1 MEVEIILMA
10 KVSWI
15 KIETEMFNN
24 SKIGHIR
31 NLPEGNNIVLIWVML
46 LTMAGRCNAN
56 GLIFLTE
63 NIPYNEKMLADEL
76 RFDES
81 VVRLALSVLEK
92 FGMITRD
99 GNLLTI
105 PGWEEHQNI
114 EGMDKIREQNRIRKQ
129 KQRERQRNM
138 IEQDMSQDMSRDASR
153 DVTQQ
158 SKNKKEDIDKE
169 KDNKLIVSKDT
180 ICQTDVRRVIEE
192 WNKLQEVGINPI
204 RDIKPSSKRCQLL
217 KGRIREYG
225 IDEVLNAIN
234 NVRKSDFLRGENN
247 RGWMITFDWF
257 VKPNNF
263 LKTLEGNY
271 NKEGQHGTCRT
282 VTTPVKPL
290 IPFDQW
296 NGSDESDTPFAD

>member
-1 MEVEIILMA
+1 MA

-138 IEQDMSQDMSRDASR
+138 IEQDMSRDSSR

-158 SKNKKEDIDKE
+158 NKIKNKKEELDKDKE
-169 KDNKLIVSKDT
+169 KDNNLIVSKDT
-180 ICQTDVRRVIEE
+180 IRQTDARRVVEE
-192 WNKLQEVGINPI
+192 WNKLQDVGIAPVT
-204 RDIKPSSKRCQLL
+204 RMKSSSKRYKMLQT
-217 KGRIREYG
+217 RIREYG
-225 IDEVLNAIN
+225 IDDVIKAISKI
-234 NVRKSDFLRGENN
+234 RESDFLLGKKTDF
-247 RGWMITFDWF
+247 IAKFDWF
-257 VKPNNF
+257 ITPTYFPKILDGFYDNSSKEERHGKSNN
-263 LKTLEGNY
+263 
-271 NKEGQHGTCRT
+271 
-282 VTTPVKPL
+282 TTARQATPL

-296 NGSDESDTPFAD
+296 DGSNDSDTPFV

>member
-1 MEVEIILMA
+1 MA

-138 IEQDMSQDMSRDASR
+138 IEQDMSRDASR

-158 SKNKKEDIDKE
+158 NKIKNKKEDIDKDI
-169 KDNKLIVSKDT
+169 DNKLIVSKDT

-204 RDIKPSSKRCQLL
+204 RDIKPSSKRYQLL

-234 NVRKSDFLRGENN
+234 NVRNSDFLRGENN

-271 NKEGQHGTCRT
+271 NKEGQHGTTRT
-282 VTTPVKPL
+282 AQRHVKPL

-296 NGSDESDTPFAD
+296 DGGEASDTPFV

>member
-138 IEQDMSQDMSRDASR
+138 IEQDMSRDVSR

-158 SKNKKEDIDKE
+158 SKNEKEDIDKE

-204 RDIKPSSKRCQLL
+204 RDIKPSSKRYQLL

-234 NVRKSDFLRGENN
+234 NVRNSDFLRGENN

-271 NKEGQHGTCRT
+271 NKEGQHGTTRT
-282 VTTPVKPL
+282 AQRHVKPL
-290 IPFDQW
+290 IPFEQCG
-296 NGSDESDTPFAD
+296 GSEISDTPFAD

>member
-1 MEVEIILMA
+1 MA

-138 IEQDMSQDMSRDASR
+138 IEQDMSRDTSR

-158 SKNKKEDIDKE
+158 SKNKKEDIDKDIDKE

-234 NVRKSDFLRGENN
+234 NVRNSDFLRGENN

-271 NKEGQHGTCRT
+271 NKEGQHGTRRT

-296 NGSDESDTPFAD
+296 DGGEASDTPFAD

>member
-1 MEVEIILMA
+1 MA

-138 IEQDMSQDMSRDASR
+138 IEQDTSR

-158 SKNKKEDIDKE
+158 SKNKNKKEELDKE
-169 KDNKLIVSKDT
+169 KDINNIIVSKDT

-192 WNKLQEVGINPI
+192 WNKLQDVGIAPI
-204 RDIKPSSKRCQLL
+204 RDIKPASKRCQML

-225 IDEVLNAIN
+225 MNDLLKAMDNI
-234 NVRKSDFLRGENN
+234 RHSDFLRGENKN
-247 RGWMITFDWF
+247 GWMITFDWF

-263 LKTLEGNY
+263 LKVLEGNY
-271 NKEGQHGTCRT
+271 NGDRKHGSGAKTQRK
-282 VTTPVKPL
+282 VEPL
-290 IPFDQW
+290 IPFGTLGDDG
-296 NGSDESDTPFAD
+296 GSDTLPFM

>member
-1 MEVEIILMA
+1 MA
-10 KVSWI
+10 DVKWI
-15 KIETEMFNN
+15 KLSTGLPDNRKIKQIRTLPDGDTIALMWVFLMCLAGN
-24 SKIGHIR
+24 S
-31 NLPEGNNIVLIWVML
+31 NAGNSNDDGFVFF
-46 LTMAGRCNAN
+46 TK
-56 GLIFLTE
+56 E
-63 NIPYNEKMLADEL
+63 IPYTDEMLAEEFKMDINTI
-76 RFDES
+76 
-81 VVRLALSVLEK
+81 RLGLATFEK
-92 FGMITRD
+92 FGMIEIVD
-99 GNLLTI
+99 DFICLSA
-105 PGWEEHQNI
+105 WEKWQST
-114 EGMDKIREQNRIRKQ
+114 DKLSELKEYNRIKKRESRARK
-129 KQRERQRNM
+129 REEM
-138 IEQDMSQDMSRDASR
+138 SKGVIDMSMTCQPCQCTDIDK
-153 DVTQQ
+153 DI
-158 SKNKKEDIDKE
+158 DIDKE

-204 RDIKPSSKRCQLL
+204 RDIKPSSKRRQLL

-234 NVRKSDFLRGENN
+234 NVRNSDFLRGENN

-271 NKEGQHGTCRT
+271 NKEGQHGTRRT

-296 NGSDESDTPFAD
+296 DGGEASDTPFAD

>member
-1 MEVEIILMA
+1 MATNIWDNRKIVQIESLPDGDTII
-10 KVSWI
+10 V
-15 KIETEMFNN
+15 
-24 SKIGHIR
+24 
-31 NLPEGNNIVLIWVML
+31 IWLKL
-46 LTMAGRCNAN
+46 LCLAGTTNDS
-56 GLIFLTE
+56 GMVYFTKE
-63 NIPYNEKMLADEL
+63 IPYTEQMLSTL
-76 RFDES
+76 FNRP
-81 VVRLALSVLEK
+81 LATIQFALKVFQE
-92 FGMITRD
+92 FEMISIID
-99 GNLLTI
+99 DFLQISN
-105 PGWEEHQNI
+105 WKKYQNI

-129 KQRERQRNM
+129 NQRERQKIM
-138 IEQDMSQDMSRDASR
+138 IEQDMSRDMSR

-158 SKNKKEDIDKE
+158 NKIKNKKEDIDKE

-204 RDIKPSSKRCQLL
+204 RDIKPSSKRYQLL

-234 NVRKSDFLRGENN
+234 NVRNSDFLRGENN

-271 NKEGQHGTCRT
+271 NKEGQHGTTRT
-282 VTTPVKPL
+282 TQRHVKPL
-290 IPFDQW
+290 IPFDQCG
-296 NGSDESDTPFAD
+296 GSEISDTPFAD

>member
-1 MEVEIILMA
+1 MAEV
-10 KVSWI
+10 KWI
-15 KIETEMFNN
+15 KMATNIWDNRKIVQIE
-24 SKIGHIR
+24 S
-31 NLPEGNNIVLIWVML
+31 LPDGDTIIVIWLKL
-46 LTMAGRCNAN
+46 LCLAGTTNDS
-56 GLIFLTE
+56 GMVYFTKE
-63 NIPYNEKMLADEL
+63 IPYTEQMLATL
-76 RFDES
+76 FNRP
-81 VVRLALSVLEK
+81 LATIQFALKVFQE
-92 FGMITRD
+92 FEMISIID
-99 GNLLTI
+99 DFLQISN
-105 PGWEEHQNI
+105 WKKYQNI

-129 KQRERQRNM
+129 NQRERQKIM
-138 IEQDMSQDMSRDASR
+138 IEQDMSRDMSR

-158 SKNKKEDIDKE
+158 NKIKNKKEDIDKE

-204 RDIKPSSKRCQLL
+204 RDIKPSSKRYQLL

-234 NVRKSDFLRGENN
+234 NVRNSDFLRGENN

-271 NKEGQHGTCRT
+271 NKEGQHGTTRAAQRH
-282 VTTPVKPL
+282 VKPL
-290 IPFDQW
+290 IPFEQCG
-296 NGSDESDTPFAD
+296 GSKISDTPFAD

>member
-1 MEVEIILMA
+1 MA

-24 SKIGHIR
+24 VKIGHIR
-31 NLPEGNNIVLIWVML
+31 KLPEGNNIVLIWVML

-63 NIPYNEKMLADEL
+63 NIPYNEKLLADEL
-76 RFDES
+76 GFDES
-81 VVRLALSVLEK
+81 VIQLALTALEN

-99 GNLLTI
+99 GNMLAI

-129 KQRERQRNM
+129 KQRERQKLA
-138 IEQDMSQDMSRDASR
+138 IEQDMSRDSSR

-158 SKNKKEDIDKE
+158 NKIKNKKEELDKE

-180 ICQTDVRRVIEE
+180 ICQTDVRCVIEE

-204 RDIKPSSKRCQLL
+204 KDIKPSSKRCQLL

-225 IDEVLNAIN
+225 IDDVIVAIN
-234 NVRKSDFLRGENN
+234 NIRNSDFLRGENN
-247 RGWMITFDWF
+247 RGWIITFDWF

-271 NKEGQHGTCRT
+271 NKEGQYGTRRT

-296 NGSDESDTPFAD
+296 DGGEASDTPFAD

>member
-1 MEVEIILMA
+1 MA

-138 IEQDMSQDMSRDASR
+138 IEQDMSQDLSRDVSR

-158 SKNKKEDIDKE
+158 NKSKNKKEE

-204 RDIKPSSKRCQLL
+204 RYIKPSSKRYQLL

-225 IDEVLNAIN
+225 LDDVINAIE
-234 NVRKSDFLRGENN
+234 NVRNSDFLRGENN

-263 LKTLEGNY
+263 AKVLEGNY
-271 NKEGQHGTCRT
+271 NVIKGGGIKHGTGRT
-282 VTTPVKPL
+282 AQAHVKPL

-296 NGSDESDTPFAD
+296 DGGETSDTPFAD

>member
-1 MEVEIILMA
+1 MA

-138 IEQDMSQDMSRDASR
+138 IEQDMSQDMSRDTSR

-158 SKNKKEDIDKE
+158 SKNKNKKEELDKD
-169 KDNKLIVSKDT
+169 KDNNLIVSKDT
-180 ICQTDVRRVIEE
+180 IRQTDVRRVIEE
-192 WNKLQEVGINPI
+192 WNKLQDVGIAPI
-204 RDIKPSSKRCQLL
+204 RDIKPASKRCQML

-225 IDEVLNAIN
+225 MDDLLKAMDNI
-234 NVRKSDFLRGENN
+234 RHSDFLRGENKN
-247 RGWMITFDWF
+247 GWMITFDWF

-263 LKTLEGNY
+263 LKVLEGNY
-271 NKEGQHGTCRT
+271 NGDRKHGSGAKTQRK
-282 VTTPVKPL
+282 VEPL
-290 IPFDQW
+290 IPFGTLGDDG
-296 NGSDESDTPFAD
+296 NTDTLPFM